1 MLEQFAPEDARSV
14 KTRKGGGRASPDPPR
29 RPGASEEV
37 SLLPSDAG
45 LPPRRVLPDTEDD
58 PFLAFTAEAQLPPSF
73 GRQEVPDAL
82 AHFDL
87 GTETGAAASQ
97 LVVVRGVPRAGNA
110 RLYRSL
116 LFVGASMLLVLWVER
131 LTDRSRQP
139 AGVPA
144 TAGSAFADARPLAPP
159 PAAQLEA
166 VGSAPETVTSKPTPA
181 AGAAVDLAL
190 LPGAGAAASPASR
203 AAERLATPGTA
214 AADPPG
220 AADRAVVAARTKPA
234 ELAVSIRHPDAVP
247 LLPAAPPELAVQ
259 PLEPIAAPETRRAA
273 VLAPATDARLMAAEA
288 VRQTLR
294 RYAHAYEDLDVEAT
308 ARVWP
313 SVDRRALARAFA
325 TIRSQGLTFDSCEI
339 DVIDGQATAH
349 CRGIIRFV
357 PKVGS
362 PTPSSTPQEWQFRMR
377 KAATD
382 WQIEHVM
389 ATHVSTP

>member
-14 KTRKGGGRASPDPPR
+14 KTRTGGGRAGPDPSR
-29 RPGASEEV
+29 RPCARDELSP
-37 SLLPSDAG
+37 LPSDAG
-45 LPPRRVLPDTEDD
+45 LPPRRVLPDGEDD
-58 PFLAFTAEAQLPPSF
+58 PFLAFTAEAQLPAAF
-73 GRQEVPDAL
+73 GRQQGFDAL
-82 AHFDL
+82 ADFDAAP
-87 GTETGAAASQ
+87 GTGAAGNQ
-97 LVVVRGVPRAGNA
+97 LVVVSGVPRAGSA

-131 LTDRSRQP
+131 LTDGSRQP

-144 TAGSAFADARPLAPP
+144 AGSAIADARSLEPP
-159 PAAQLEA
+159 PAAPVDA
-166 VGSAPETVTSKPTPA
+166 GDSAADTATSGPTPA
-181 AGAAVDLAL
+181 IGAAVDLAL
-190 LPGAGAAASPASR
+190 LPAAGAAASPASR
-203 AAERLATPGTA
+203 AAERLPTPRTVS
-214 AADPPG
+214 ADPPG
-220 AADRAVVAARTKPA
+220 AADHAVVAARTKPP
-234 ELAVSIRHPDAVP
+234 ELAVSIRPLDAVP
-247 LLPAAPPELAVQ
+247 LLPAAPPELAVP
-259 PLEPIAAPETRRAA
+259 PLKPIAAPETRRAA

-294 RYAHAYEDLDVEAT
+294 RYAHAYGDLDVEAT

-339 DVIDGQATAH
+339 DVTDGQATAH

-377 KAATD
+377 KSTTD